1 MQDPIKVAITFN
13 LADELIAEVRAVSPR
28 IEILAFPG
36 MTLGRGQEMSDTE
49 LAAARI
55 ALRQA
60 EVIFGMNTM
69 PMTMF
74 DDVTNLKWF
83 QVITAGVDRM
93 AKEGLLQR
101 GFTVTKVS
109 GLASVPIAEYCIG
122 TMVMLSKSL
131 HMAVRDQLEHKWQFR
146 WSGELR
152 GKTCGVVGMGAIGR
166 EVAIRAR
173 AFGMRV
179 VATRRRVAAGDIDPD
194 CDALYPFTGLD
205 QLLTESD
212 YVVLCVPLT
221 DETSGLLGAAEFA
234 RMKPTASLVNIARGG
249 VVDQAAMI
257 AALKSGT
264 IASAALDVF
273 DPEPLPTDS
282 PLWDMEN
289 VIVTPHLSGAV
300 ERYGHRATEI
310 FIRNLQHY
318 VAGEPLELVVDPVLA
333 Y

>member
-1 MQDPIKVAITFN
+1 MPEPIKVAITFK
-13 LADELIAEVRAVSPR
+13 LADELVEEVRAVSPR
-28 IEILAFPG
+28 IEILDFPG
-36 MTLGRGQEMSDTE
+36 MTLGRGQDLSEAD

-55 ALRQA
+55 ALSKA
-60 EVIFGMNTM
+60 EVVFGTNTM

-74 DDVTNLKWF
+74 DDATNLKWF

-93 AKEGLLQR
+93 ARDGLLRR

-109 GLASVPIAEYCIG
+109 GLASVPIAEYCMG
-122 TMVMLSKSL
+122 TMVMLSKGL
-131 HMAVRDQLEHKWQFR
+131 HLAQRDQLAHKWTFR

-152 GKTCGVVGMGAIGR
+152 GKTCGIVGMGAIGR

-179 VATRRRVAAGDIDPD
+179 VATRRRVEPGDSDPD

-205 QLLTESD
+205 TLLRESD

-221 DETSGLLGAAEFA
+221 DETSGLLGAPEFA
-234 RMKPTASLVNIARGG
+234 KMKPTASLVNIARGG
-249 VVDQAAMI
+249 VVDQEAMI
-257 AALKSGT
+257 AALKNGT

-273 DPEPLPTDS
+273 DPEPLPADS

-310 FIRNLQHY
+310 FIRNLRHY